1 MFLTKKKKNNV
12 FLRELALFSRER
24 GRIKENVL
32 KKKTHSG
39 WGERDIEMTFPGSP
53 ENRAWDK
60 NLGQEFIWRNKECY
74 SRLYMK

>member
-32 KKKTHSG
+32 KKKNTQ
-39 WGERDIEMTFPGSP
+39 WVRRERYRDDISWFP
-53 ENRAWDK
+53 
-60 NLGQEFIWRNKECY
+60 
-74 SRLYMK
+74 

>member
-1 MFLTKKKKNNV
+1 MSLTKKKTNNNV

-32 KKKTHSG
+32 KHTHSG
-39 WGERDIEMTFPGSP
+39 WGEKETEMTFPASP
-53 ENRAWDK
+53 ENKAWDK
-60 NLGQEFIWRNKECY
+60 NLGQEFFWKNKECY